1 MPRNLF
7 KLPKFSVPKISIPK
21 INLPKISEETRDCP
35 HEERLKRRNSM
46 EEEKSTYIAEFEFE
60 IKESSEFMVRKIFE
74 IALFNA
80 KKQMNSELMTSIR
93 LRRVYKI
100 SGPANKEN
108 AKEEI
113 S

>member
-1 MPRNLF
+1 MGT
-7 KLPKFSVPKISIPK
+7 V
-21 INLPKISEETRDCP
+21 
-35 HEERLKRRNSM
+35 
-46 EEEKSTYIAEFEFE
+46 EEKKEESTYIAEFEFE
-60 IKESSEFMVRKIFE
+60 MKESSEFMVRKIFE

-80 KKQMNSELMTSIR
+80 KEKMKSELITSIR
-93 LRRVYKI
+93 LRRVYQV

>member
-1 MPRNLF
+1 MGT
-7 KLPKFSVPKISIPK
+7 V
-21 INLPKISEETRDCP
+21 
-35 HEERLKRRNSM
+35 
-46 EEEKSTYIAEFEFE
+46 EEKKEESTYIAEFEFE
-60 IKESSEFMVRKIFE
+60 MKESSEFMVRKIVE

-80 KKQMNSELMTSIR
+80 KKQLNSELMTTIR